1 MLRVISEGYFNESR
15 YAFLR
20 NSQGHKVRRKA
31 LNLYLV
37 KICFETSERYIVW
50 LVHLRPGG
58 HPMEATMFDQVLDV
72 YF

>member
-20 NSQGHKVRRKA
+20 NSHGHKVRRKA

-37 KICFETSERYIVW
+37 KICFED
-50 LVHLRPGG
+50 LRKVYCLAGSFEARWSPKGG
-58 HPMEATMFDQVLDV
+58 HNV
-72 YF
+72 